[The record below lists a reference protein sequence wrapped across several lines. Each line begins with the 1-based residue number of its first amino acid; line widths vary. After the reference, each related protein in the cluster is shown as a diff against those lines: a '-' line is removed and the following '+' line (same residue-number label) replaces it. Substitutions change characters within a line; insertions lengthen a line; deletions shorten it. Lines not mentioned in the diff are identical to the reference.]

1 MTIEAVKE
9 FYKATFEDETLQNKL
24 LEPTDIVDFIETAV
38 EIGRENG
45 YEFTMNEMQSTM
57 DGYGPSKSFEGIE
70 MESKWIK
77 KIIEMGWV
85 PLGYSR

>member
-9 FYKATFEDETLQNKL
+9 FYTATFEDETLQKKL
-24 LEPTDIVDFIETAV
+24 LEPSDVEDFIKTAV
-38 EIGRENG
+38 EVGRENG
-45 YEFTMNEMQSTM
+45 YEFDFNEMQSTM

-70 MESKWIK
+70 MESEWIR
-77 KIIEMGWV
+77 KIMEMGWV

>member
-9 FYKATFEDETLQNKL
+9 FYKATFEDETLQKKL
-24 LEPTDIVDFIETAV
+24 SELTDIDDFIKIAV
-38 EIGRENG
+38 EVGRENG

-70 MESKWIK
+70 MESEWIK
-77 KIIEMGWV
+77 KIMEMGWV